1 MKLTKANF
9 SKKQLNQLSKK
20 ERIFFVQLTLLL
32 DELMIL
38 AKCVKFASNP
48 MKVKQEA
55 ERTAQY
61 TQALFFIK
69 ILAGKI
75 YEGWRMFQTSYF
87 SSQLSQK
94 YDKLLSVPARKSIK
108 KLKKYFAKNNRIH
121 EIRNKYAFHYDRENI
136 EDQLNHVTQD
146 ETLSMFI
153 SKHQGTSLFAFS
165 DTIINSAIL
174 NSINP
179 NDQQKAM
186 DTLFEEVILKV
197 CKWFQNFGYGFV
209 ELIMERLEFDCEE
222 IELEDV
228 QSIEDVKLPYFV
240 RRGNQNPRK

>member
-9 SKKQLNQLSKK
+9 SKTQLNQLSEEEK
-20 ERIFFVQLTLLL
+20 IFFVQLTHLL

-75 YEGWRMFQTSYF
+75 YEGWKMLQTSYL
-87 SSQLSQK
+87 SSKLSQK
-94 YDKLLSVPARKSIK
+94 YDKMLSVPASESIK
-108 KLKKYFAKNNRIH
+108 ELKKYFAKNNRIR
-121 EIRNKYAFHYDRENI
+121 EIRNKYAFHYDRKKI
-136 EDQLNHVTQD
+136 EDQLNHITQD
-146 ETLSMFI
+146 ETLSMLI
-153 SKHQGTSLFAFS
+153 SEHQGNSLFAFS
-165 DTIINSAIL
+165 DIIINSAIL

-186 DTLFEEVILKV
+186 DALFEEVILKV
-197 CKWFQNFGYGFV
+197 CKWFQDFGYGFV
-209 ELIMERLEFDCEE
+209 ELIMERLVFDCEE
-222 IELEDV
+222 IELKDV

-240 RRGNQNPRK
+240 RRGNQIPRK